1 MGPSRLG
8 KSLEETMTDEQR
20 RLDEAKAKLI
30 PWKKWGPYL
39 SERQW
44 GTVREDYSADGN
56 AWDYFTHDQA
66 RSRAYRWGEDGMA
79 GISDDHQILCFALA
93 LWNGKDPI
101 LKERMF
107 GLTNSEGNHGED
119 VKEYYFYLD
128 STPTHSYMK
137 YLYKYPQAA
146 YPYDD
151 LVKTNRERGR
161 GKPEYEL
168 LDTGVFNDD
177 RYFDVFVE
185 YAKAGAES
193 MEIKISVSNRG
204 PEAATIHVL
213 PTIWFRNTW
222 MWSDA
227 GSKPVLKG
235 QKKEGFSVISAHHT
249 DPIFQESLADYSL
262 YCEGDAPLLF
272 TENESNNVRLF
283 GTQNGSPYVKDAFH
297 ALLVEGKKEAVNPA
311 LEGTKAA
318 PHYMLNVGAGK
329 TEVVRLHLGRA
340 VAELETRP
348 FEHFDDVFADR
359 MREADEFYKSVT
371 PPTVQA
377 DPDRALV
384 MRQAL
389 AGMLWSK
396 QYFYY
401 DLNLWLREHKVGPW
415 STPDVRDK
423 VRNGEWFHM
432 YNNDIISMPDKWEYP
447 WYAAWDLAFH
457 MLALQ
462 TVDPD
467 FAKAQLE
474 LILRNDYL
482 HPNGQMPAYEWNFG
496 DTNPPV
502 HAYAT
507 MQIYLT
513 DKERNNGKGDLEF
526 LTYAFSKLLVNFT
539 WWLNRKDREGN
550 NLFEG
555 GFLGLDNIGVFD
567 RSATIPGGG
576 HLEQADGTAWMVFF
590 SQQMLRISVELAL
603 NYPIFEEFVIKFFEH
618 TMWIAGAMDRMGK
631 AQDTMWDDE
640 DGFFYDVLRMPNG
653 ESFRMKVRSM
663 VGLLPLTAVAI
674 FEEDLGEKLPT
685 FRKHAR
691 DFLMRHPELAA
702 NLHMPGTPG
711 LAGRRLLATVNEDKL
726 RRILTKMLDESEF
739 FGPHGIRALSR
750 YHVEHPFVFNLGG
763 TESKVGYL
771 PADSDSGMFGGN
783 SNWRGPVWMP
793 VNFLLYVALMR
804 LGAYYGDTFKIEC
817 PTGSGTLMNL
827 FEVAQALG
835 ERLIGTFM
843 KDGSGRRPVYGNAEK
858 FQTDPHWK
866 DNVLFFEY
874 FHGDTGAGVGAN
886 HQTGWTGCI
895 ARIIQ
900 ANGAFTVKDLAER
913 DVERRAVR
921 LGECLS
927 VEETNVT
934 VIAK

>member
-1 MGPSRLG
+1 MAQT
-8 KSLEETMTDEQR
+8 EEQR
-20 RLDEAKAKLI
+20 RLAEASANAV

-66 RSRAYRWGEDGMA
+66 RSRAYRWGEDGLA
-79 GISDDHQILCFALA
+79 GVSDDHQVMCFALA
-93 LWNGKDPI
+93 MWNGKDPI
-101 LKERMF
+101 LKERLF

-146 YPYDD
+146 YPYED
-151 LVKTNRERGR
+151 LIETNRKRGR
-161 GKPEYEL
+161 GAPEYEL
-168 LDTGVFNDD
+168 LDTGVFNEDK
-177 RYFDVFVE
+177 YFDVFVE
-185 YAKAGAES
+185 YAKAGAED
-193 MEIKISVSNRG
+193 MGIKISVANRG
-204 PEAATIHVL
+204 PEAATLHLL
-213 PTIWFRNTW
+213 PTVWYRNTW

-227 GSKPVLKG
+227 GSKPKLKG
-235 QKKEGFSVISAHHT
+235 QQRNGFSVISTHHT
-249 DPIFQESLADYSL
+249 DPLFLESLADCRL

-272 TENESNNVRLF
+272 TENESNNAKLF
-283 GTQNGSPYVKDAFH
+283 GTANSSPYVKDGFH
-297 ALLVEGKKEAVNPA
+297 NFVIHGQKDAVNPA
-311 LEGTKAA
+311 MEGTKAA
-318 PHYMLNVGAGK
+318 PHYTLKVGPGETK
-329 TEVVRLHLGRA
+329 VVRLRLVRA
-340 VAELETRP
+340 SEEIVGKPFDGFDEL
-348 FEHFDDVFADR
+348 FAQR
-359 MREADEFYKSVT
+359 LKEADDFYDTIT
-371 PPTVQA
+371 PAAVRS

-384 MRQAL
+384 MRQAY

-415 STPDVRDK
+415 SGPDVREK

-457 MLALQ
+457 MLAFQ
-462 TVDPD
+462 SVDPD
-467 FAKAQLE
+467 FAKSQLM

-482 HPNGQMPAYEWNFG
+482 HPNGQIPAYEWNFG

-507 MQIYLT
+507 MQIYMT

-526 LTYAFSKLLVNFT
+526 LMYAFSKLLVNFT

-567 RSATIPGGG
+567 RSAAIPGGG

-603 NYPIFEEFVIKFFEH
+603 HYPIFQEFVVKFFEH

-631 AQDTMWDDE
+631 GQDTMWDDE

-674 FEEDLGEKLPT
+674 FEEDLVEKLPT
-685 FRKHAR
+685 FRKHAQQ
-691 DFLMRHPELAA
+691 FLARHPELAE

-726 RRILTKMLDESEF
+726 RRILTKMLDEKEF

-750 YHVEHPFVFNLGG
+750 YHVDHPFVFNLGG
-763 TESKVGYL
+763 HESQVSYVPG
-771 PADSDSGMFGGN
+771 DSDSGMFGGN
-783 SNWRGPVWMP
+783 SNWRGPMWMP
-793 VNFLLYVALMR
+793 VNFLLYVSLMR

-817 PTGSGTLMNL
+817 PTGSGKEMNL
-827 FEVAQALG
+827 FEVAQVLG
-835 ERLIGTFM
+835 ERLISTFT
-843 KDGSGRRPVYGNAEK
+843 KDSAGRRAVFGSAEK
-858 FQTDPHWK
+858 FQTDPLWR
-866 DNVLFFEY
+866 DNVLFYEY
-874 FHGDTGAGVGAN
+874 FHGDTGAGVGAS

-900 ANGAFTVKDLAER
+900 ANGAFEVKDLSDKNVEER
-913 DVERRAVR
+913 AIKLG
-921 LGECLS
+921 LGEKD
-927 VEETNVT
+927 VAAAVVATVT
-934 VIAK
+934 K